1 MPTELL
7 TILPNLSIGVAA
19 IGGLVYVTYLFI
31 KHLNEQSARQEEKE
45 EIRAER
51 HETAM
56 KEREGAL
63 REVEK
68 EVRTNILSQL
78 SKNTEIMN
86 DTSKVMERAIMI
98 LDKGK

>member
-1 MPTELL
+1 MSPEIL

-19 IGGLVYVTYLFI
+19 IGGLVYVPLNFI
-31 KHLNEQSARQEEKE
+31 RHLNEQSTRQELRE
-45 EIRAER
+45 AER
-51 HETAM
+51 ADRHGDAM
-56 KEREGAL
+56 KEREFAL
-63 REVEK
+63 REVER

>member
-1 MPTELL
+1 MGESFL
-7 TILPNLSIGVAA
+7 TILPNLSIGVVSIAA
-19 IGGLVYVTYLFI
+19 LVYITIRFIDYL
-31 KHLNEQSARQEEKE
+31 KDERERQE
-45 EIRAER
+45 IREMQKSER
-51 HETAM
+51 HEAAM
-56 KEREGAL
+56 KERELAL
-63 REVEK
+63 RDVEK

>member
-1 MPTELL
+1 MDTELL
-7 TILPNLSIGVAA
+7 TILPNLSIGVVS
-19 IGGLVYVTYLFI
+19 ISGLVFITIRFIDYL
-31 KHLNEQSARQEEKE
+31 KEERERQEIQETQ
-45 EIRAER
+45 RAER
-51 HETAM
+51 HESAM
-56 KEREGAL
+56 KERELAL